1 MPPVKEGPPAKH
13 DGGSWVPQ
21 LLSYPT
27 ITFCTDQAHSST
39 ELVSDQST
47 PPGKP
52 EIKATEGNIFKDI
65 SSGSEKRQKN
75 GNGKDEVVPEL
86 SHQLVRK
93 WSPTLTL
100 YPSRLP

>member
-1 MPPVKEGPPAKH
+1 MPPVKEEPPAKQ
-13 DGGSWVPQ
+13 DGGSWVPPQ

-27 ITFCTDQAHSST
+27 ITFCTDQAGSST

-65 SSGSEKRQKN
+65 STGSEKWQKKS
-75 GNGKDEVVPEL
+75 GKDEDVSEL
-86 SHQLVRK
+86 PHQLVRK

>member
-1 MPPVKEGPPAKH
+1 MLPVKEGPPAKH

-65 SSGSEKRQKN
+65 SSGSEKWQKSS
-75 GNGKDEVVPEL
+75 GKDEFVQEL

-100 YPSRLP
+100 YPSCLP